1 MASRIPIRRPRTLG
15 AENENA
21 RPTAAPARAKILGR
35 AVPSAASSKPGPGT
49 KTAALAGA
57 SDVAV
62 ASVPKGKSKR
72 LVELEALGS
81 AKRKRQALQE
91 LGTRKNQSGTGAL
104 SAEKRRILGL
114 PKKNTAT
121 AAVAQRPARPQ
132 VFVPPPVATAH
143 VSDAAQV
150 RRSSNRPSLI
160 PVRQPPDTATVDL
173 DADEEEEP
181 HAKRQRTSSVGP
193 EDVLSE
199 AEIAA
204 ELALQTD
211 DDEDAAYL
219 DAEPDSAEWEDLDA
233 ADWDD
238 PMMASEY
245 VADIQRYLKEV
256 ELTTLPPRNYM
267 ASQTALT
274 WDMRALLNDWLLQ
287 VHTRF
292 HLLPET
298 LFLST
303 HLIDRF
309 LSLRA
314 VAPGKL
320 QLVGMA
326 CLLLASKYEET
337 VSPAIANFTQISDGA
352 FSNAEMQ
359 QAEQHV
365 LRTLGKAEGYQT
377 QTRQL
382 GKYLAEIVLV
392 EERLVGT
399 PPSLL
404 AAAAMWLARLA
415 LGEGDWL
422 PASSTSAKDDDEDA
436 TVTAQKR
443 AYVLWTPTLAHYAT
457 YAEAELLPAARH
469 MLRYVLQPVRHESFY
484 RKWAGKRN
492 MKVSVY
498 MREWALAR
506 WAEGSKPDLAL
517 ELPALKREMR
527 ALQVRKEREAEA
539 KRVRGEAGAEGGEEE
554 DGEEDAEE

>member
-1 MASRIPIRRPRTLG
+1 MWLCW
-15 AENENA
+15 
-21 RPTAAPARAKILGR
+21 PA
-35 AVPSAASSKPGPGT
+35 
-49 KTAALAGA
+49 
-57 SDVAV
+57 
-62 ASVPKGKSKR
+62 
-72 LVELEALGS
+72 
-81 AKRKRQALQE
+81 
-91 LGTRKNQSGTGAL
+91 
-104 SAEKRRILGL
+104 
-114 PKKNTAT
+114 
-121 AAVAQRPARPQ
+121 
-132 VFVPPPVATAH
+132 
-143 VSDAAQV
+143 
-150 RRSSNRPSLI
+150 
-160 PVRQPPDTATVDL
+160 PDTATIDL

-181 HAKRQRTSSVGP
+181 HTKRQRTSSVGL

-199 AEIAA
+199 AEIVV
-204 ELALQTD
+204 ELAPQTD

-303 HLIDRF
+303 RLIDRF

-337 VSPAIANFTQISDGA
+337 VSPVIANFTQISDGA
-352 FSNAEMQ
+352 
-359 QAEQHV
+359 
-365 LRTLGKAEGYQT
+365 YQT

-422 PASSTSAKDDDEDA
+422 PASSTAAKDDDEDA
-436 TVTAQKR
+436 TVTAPKR

-457 YAEAELLPAARH
+457 YAEAELIPAARH

-539 KRVRGEAGAEGGEEE
+539 KRLRGEAGAEGG
-554 DGEEDAEE
+554 DEEDAEEDAEE

>member
-1 MASRIPIRRPRTLG
+1 
-15 AENENA
+15 
-21 RPTAAPARAKILGR
+21 
-35 AVPSAASSKPGPGT
+35 
-49 KTAALAGA
+49 
-57 SDVAV
+57 
-62 ASVPKGKSKR
+62 
-72 LVELEALGS
+72 
-81 AKRKRQALQE
+81 
-91 LGTRKNQSGTGAL
+91 
-104 SAEKRRILGL
+104 
-114 PKKNTAT
+114 
-121 AAVAQRPARPQ
+121 
-132 VFVPPPVATAH
+132 
-143 VSDAAQV
+143 
-150 RRSSNRPSLI
+150 
-160 PVRQPPDTATVDL
+160 
-173 DADEEEEP
+173 
-181 HAKRQRTSSVGP
+181 
-193 EDVLSE
+193 
-199 AEIAA
+199 
-204 ELALQTD
+204 
-211 DDEDAAYL
+211 
-219 DAEPDSAEWEDLDA
+219 
-233 ADWDD
+233 
-238 PMMASEY
+238 MASEY

-365 LRTLGKAEGYQT
+365 LRTLGWDLSYPSPMHWLRRVSKAEGYQT

-415 LGEGDWL
+415 LGEGRL
-422 PASSTSAKDDDEDA
+422 
-436 TVTAQKR
+436 
-443 AYVLWTPTLAHYAT
+443 
-457 YAEAELLPAARH
+457 AARLIH
-469 MLRYVLQPVRHESFY
+469 RG
-484 RKWAGKRN
+484 AG
-492 MKVSVY
+492 
-498 MREWALAR
+498 
-506 WAEGSKPDLAL
+506 
-517 ELPALKREMR
+517 
-527 ALQVRKEREAEA
+527 
-539 KRVRGEAGAEGGEEE
+539 
-554 DGEEDAEE
+554 